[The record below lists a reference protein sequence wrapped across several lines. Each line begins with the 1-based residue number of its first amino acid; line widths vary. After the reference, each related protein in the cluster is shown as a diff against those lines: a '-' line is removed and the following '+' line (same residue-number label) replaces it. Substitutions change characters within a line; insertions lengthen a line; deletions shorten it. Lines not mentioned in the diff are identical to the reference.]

1 MESYRCCW
9 GRGPRRGNLG
19 PEKQRGFSKVTW
31 QFVAKP
37 GLGPGSVATQG
48 WKHEWGTWYPWGST
62 SQPLLHQTSWPIPS
76 AASGEACWVCTL
88 QNFRAKWSTYFIL
101 WESTYIIPFS
111 YHFLLV
117 LQHFILSIDFLNQRI
132 SLENIKISLGL
143 LNGSLRRQK
152 IYNLIASQVLLMNSP
167 HLKWARILNIFCNM
181 LPFPSFL
188 PLLFPLF
195 LFL

>member
-1 MESYRCCW
+1 MRCLCFVESYRCCW

-19 PEKQRGFSKVTW
+19 PEKQRGFCKVTW

-37 GLGPGSVATQG
+37 GLGPSSVATQG
-48 WKHEWGTWYPWGST
+48 WKHEWGTWYPWGSM

-111 YHFLLV
+111 YHFLQRGQAIIYKMRWSTCIGNHWDY
-117 LQHFILSIDFLNQRI
+117 LQRCLILGTYWR
-132 SLENIKISLGL
+132 EE
-143 LNGSLRRQK
+143 
-152 IYNLIASQVLLMNSP
+152 AT
-167 HLKWARILNIFCNM
+167 
-181 LPFPSFL
+181 
-188 PLLFPLF
+188 
-195 LFL
+195 